1 MSLWIKR
8 DNGRGNQKIAGHTI
22 ILDANASEVREG
34 TVSITTQDNPPS
46 DFQKSV
52 LFAAPMPDKD
62 FVVILS
68 DDSGSW
74 HCFYK
79 VVESSKTVNGFTI
92 QGVWESSNTSPG
104 IKTFDLHYYAFKP
117 IKLEGYNEL
126 QNKITNPDN
135 VPTEN
140 SENLV
145 KSGGV
150 WEAIKNASSVFV
162 GTEAGWE
169 AADHT
174 KWDIAVL
181 TDKHMILSVNRTSG
195 ESAEQANLDKV
206 FDGTQAEWDALT
218 DEQRNYYDHAMIK
231 TNTYTTNPGTLIVAH
246 DMTVATGD
254 WVADTTYDGFGFK
267 ADISVAGVTAKH
279 SPEVR
284 FSFADANSGKFAGVA
299 DCADGKVTVYA
310 NAVPDADIT
319 VPVIICTLMEV

>member
-1 MSLWIKR
+1 MSVFIKR
-8 DNGRGNQKIAGHTI
+8 ANNQMQKIAGHTI
-22 ILDANASEVREG
+22 LLDANVSEMRSGE
-34 TVSITTQDNPPS
+34 VSFPALAVDGY
-46 DFQKSV
+46 SV
-52 LFAAPMPDKD
+52 INIVFEDPMPDADYQVFLGD
-62 FVVILS
+62 FTNIREYTIVNRETTGCRAYLTRPAS
-68 DDSGSW
+68 YGAGTAG
-74 HCFYK
+74 
-79 VVESSKTVNGFTI
+79 TVKYL
-92 QGVWESSNTSPG
+92 V
-104 IKTFDLHYYAFKP
+104 FKP
-117 IKLEGYNEL
+117 IKLEGYTEL
-126 QNKITNPDN
+126 QNRIMNPDN
-135 VPTEN
+135 KPTEG

-181 TDKHMILSVNRTSG
+181 TDKHMILSVNRVNG

-246 DMTVATGD
+246 DMTVATDD
-254 WVADTTYDGFGFK
+254 WEADDTYTGFGFK
-267 ADISVAGVTAKH
+267 ADISVADVTDRY

-299 DCADGKVTVYA
+299 DCADGKVTIYA
-310 NAVPDADIT
+310 NAKPAVDIAI
-319 VPVIICTLMEV
+319 PVIICTLMEV